1 MTTQPQQQ
9 EPILAMTAANW
20 NDWFVRSFDNCM
32 NPHMKAINREF
43 GDIAKAINENVDD
56 TNAALDN
63 IVEGEVGRAVSL
75 HHKKISELLEIVQ
88 VLAVGND
95 FLCGRIDQIQ
105 REFKGF
111 KRKQAPKTIEPQQ
124 SKQDDS
130 QDEDEFMEQCISNLE
145 DQGVDDA
152 EDVCAT
158 LWQEQQEQRS
168 SGIAKT
174 LSIIDEVLNGQ

>member
-1 MTTQPQQQ
+1 MTEQLRLPPGQDEHT
-9 EPILAMTAANW
+9 IKMNAWFTA
-20 NDWFVRSFDNCM
+20 SFDALM
-32 NPHMKAINREF
+32 SPHIKAINTEF

-63 IVEGEVGRAVSL
+63 IVEGEVGKAVSMQ
-75 HHKKISELLEIVQ
+75 HKKISELLEIVQ

-105 REFKGF
+105 REFKGL
-111 KRKQAPKTIEPQQ
+111 KREQAPKTIEPQQ

-152 EDVCAT
+152 ENVCAN

-174 LSIIDEVLNGQ
+174 LAIIDEVLHG